1 VPVSAQ
7 NAQQYSEDEVRAVFL
22 YRFTGFIE
30 WPPLAESAPD
40 FTIAVFDAAGVADVL
55 GHLLAGHSI
64 KDKPAQVRQ
73 ISRVQDL
80 GDARIVY
87 VGAADHEQLAA
98 LAAAVAD
105 RPILIV
111 TNDERGLQRGG
122 TINFVSMDRHVR
134 FEVSLTAA
142 SRAGLKISSE
152 LLAVATR
159 VIGPT
164 GSLMD
169 SQIGTRVACVL
180 TDTQRRR
187 QSSVT
192 DFSDA
197 RMGSPPFL
205 RRRSG

>member
-1 VPVSAQ
+1 VSAQ
-7 NAQQYSEDEVRAVFL
+7 NAPQYSEDEVRAVFL

-30 WPPLAESAPD
+30 WPSSAEAAPV
-40 FTIAVFDAAGVADVL
+40 FTIAVFGADGVADAL
-55 GHLLAGHSI
+55 GHLLTGHSI
-64 KDKPAQVRQ
+64 KDRPAEIHK

-80 GDARIVY
+80 GNASIVY
-87 VGAADHEQLAA
+87 IGATGRDQLAA
-98 LAAAVAD
+98 VAAAVAD

-111 TNDERGLQRGG
+111 TSDPQGLARGS

-169 SQIGTRVACVL
+169 SQMGTLVAFV
-180 TDTQRRR
+180 
-187 QSSVT
+187 
-192 DFSDA
+192 
-197 RMGSPPFL
+197 
-205 RRRSG
+205 RSQIRLWQCPEADDGHFIRSLPMRPEQLL